1 MPNGPP
7 PPSSSEPERALA
19 KTQWAVIGIF
29 LIMAFG
35 ALSVAQSVFIPIVSA
50 LMLALVFSP
59 VRRALG
65 KLGIGPGLAATL
77 ISISA
82 VSTVAFII
90 YAASGTLAQRLT
102 NAPKSWNMPSGKCA
116 SFLGRSSLCWMP
128 PGK

>member
-7 PPSSSEPERALA
+7 PPSSSEPERARA

-50 LMLALVFSP
+50 VMLALVFSP

-77 ISISA
+77 IFVSALSA
-82 VSTVAFII
+82 VALII
-90 YAASGTLAQRLT
+90 YAASDTLAQRLN
-102 NAPKSWNMPSGKCA
+102 NAPEIMEQA
-116 SFLGRSSLCWMP
+116 ER
-128 PGK
+128 